1 MTLIFVGDPM
11 CSWCYG
17 FGKELAG
24 LMALHPG
31 LALDIVVGGVR
42 AGATDVLDDAGK
54 QFRLGHWARVEAAS
68 GLPFNREALHARQG
82 FIYDTEPI
90 CRAVVAA
97 RRLAPQ
103 ADLLAV
109 FRALQVAFYVDGL
122 DTTDGRILATVV
134 AAALRAQGLAIAT
147 DAAHGLAR
155 AGHRRR
161 HTGRF
166 PPRARPRRTQFPRP
180 AARDAGRHPGS
191 HPGLCAHGRAGRAP
205 AHAAGQARRQQL
217 RVQARSSASSTARS
231 VSRCSR
237 PCACAGVT
245 RWTACDSHPICAG
258 WPPIRR
264 AM

>member
-24 LMALHPG
+24 LMALHPD

-54 QFRLGHWARVEAAS
+54 QFRLAHWARVEASS
-68 GLPFNREALHARQG
+68 GLPFNRAALMARDG
-82 FIYDTEPI
+82 FVYDTEPI

-122 DTTDGRILATVV
+122 DTTDGPTLAAVA
-134 AAALRAQGLAIAT
+134 AAALRAQGVDVAA
-147 DAAHGLAR
+147 DAAHAAWR
-155 AGHRRR
+155 APDTIAATQSDFR
-161 HTGRF
+161 
-166 PPRARPRRTQFPRP
+166 RARSLGVRSFPALLLETPDGIHEVSPGYAHTAALDRRL
-180 AARDAGRHPGS
+180 RDLLDRHAVG
-191 HPGLCAHGRAGRAP
+191 A
-205 AHAAGQARRQQL
+205 
-217 RVQARSSASSTARS
+217 
-231 VSRCSR
+231 
-237 PCACAGVT
+237 
-245 RWTACDSHPICAG
+245 
-258 WPPIRR
+258 
-264 AM
+264 